1 MWQFV
6 QGGLNLVKLEDL
18 VDVLGIPILLHTVLS
33 SVALS
38 AVVTGVYAHW
48 GFESV

>member
-1 MWQFV
+1 M

>member
-1 MWQFV
+1 M
-6 QGGLNLVKLEDL
+6 QGGLNLVKLEDF
-18 VDVLGIPILLHTVLS
+18 VDVLGISVLLHTVLS